1 MVLADWNMQNPL
13 LSISA
18 YIVIRAFLLILKT
31 HERMFGKCL
40 CETCSTVNTW
50 PYFFERVL
58 SGQKLGYTWKDELKK
73 CQKIKDRLTGY
84 WQFSAAAL

>member
-58 SGQKLGYTWKDELKK
+58 SGQKDGYDCKK
-73 CQKIKDRLTGY
+73 IVTVMINAKSLVSNKVQHL
-84 WQFSAAAL
+84 